1 MMKNLPLL
9 IAILLLG
16 QVTLLITITTE
27 IPEIVELILL
37 ISSVIFNAWGI
48 IALILYIGIK
58 MKQGDSSSAS

>member
-58 MKQGDSSSAS
+58 MKQGDGSSAS